1 MTNKENEI
9 RKSKERII
17 LLKLKRKILMGDI
30 KEEEIYQQ
38 WITGE
43 ITEKQYEDKRMEN
56 GDKYNC
62 LNKEHMVYCFSINSL
77 EKDLETLKERRKI

>member
-38 WITGE
+38 WIAGE
-43 ITEKQYEDKRMEN
+43 ITEKEYEDKRDKIGE
-56 GDKYNC
+56 KYNC
-62 LNKEHMVYCFSINSL
+62 LDKEFMTYCFSINSL